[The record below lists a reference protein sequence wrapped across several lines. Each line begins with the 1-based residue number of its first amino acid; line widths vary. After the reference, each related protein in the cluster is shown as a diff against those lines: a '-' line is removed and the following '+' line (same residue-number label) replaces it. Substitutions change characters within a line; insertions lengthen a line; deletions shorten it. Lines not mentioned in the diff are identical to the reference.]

1 MRNVVPGIRNSRRGI
16 RIQDC
21 LDSVT
26 WGELVNTVSQP
37 KYNCQQ
43 GCKYFKNFFS
53 QILRAT
59 KVVFSRY
66 IKMLLNIFSFQNLQV
81 TTGFTANVD
90 ILCASVIQKQ
100 YNALNVP
107 SSTLVLSTTLKTNA
121 NRIIQERGN
130 ANQCCSFKT
139 LPRARI
145 CVFILW
151 NKDWSS
157 LLLLLVIIKG
167 YRMRAKTIEGQNA
180 FAPSLCVT
188 DRQNTRDQI
197 TSDRRSKHPW
207 SNKLRSVLSVEVL
220 VSLAAVGGT
229 LRDETKRAARETMEV
244 QTNACYIRV
253 THA

>member
-53 QILRAT
+53 QILCAT

-130 ANQCCSFKT
+130 TNQCCSFKP

-151 NKDWSS
+151 NKDLSS

-167 YRMRAKTIEGQNA
+167 YRMRAKTIEGQNT

-188 DRQNTRDQI
+188 DSQNTREQDYE
-197 TSDRRSKHPW
+197 W
-207 SNKLRSVLSVEVL
+207 
-220 VSLAAVGGT
+220 
-229 LRDETKRAARETMEV
+229 
-244 QTNACYIRV
+244 
-253 THA
+253 

>member
-26 WGELVNTVSQP
+26 WGLLVNTVSQP

-100 YNALNVP
+100 YNALNVR

-130 ANQCCSFKT
+130 TNQCCSFKT
-139 LPRARI
+139 LPRGRI

-151 NKDWSS
+151 NKDLS

-180 FAPSLCVT
+180 FAPSLCF
-188 DRQNTRDQI
+188 
-197 TSDRRSKHPW
+197 
-207 SNKLRSVLSVEVL
+207 
-220 VSLAAVGGT
+220 A
-229 LRDETKRAARETMEV
+229 
-244 QTNACYIRV
+244 
-253 THA
+253 